1 MKHSDISA
9 WMVAAE
15 SVELWGEDTL
25 TLEQLAQACNRTA
38 QWLTSRVHAGVL
50 TPTACASAEEV
61 QSEQWRFSSA
71 AVVRAR
77 RVSELERCFDAD
89 PQLAALTVDLMEEV
103 ALLRNRLHSWA
114 KNKTLLL
121 ITHRTSMLSLV
132 DRLIVLDN
140 GHIVADGPKE
150 AVIEALRKGRV
161 GPAAL

>member
-9 WMVAAE
+9 WVVAAD

-50 TPTACASAEEV
+50 TPTACVGVEMA

-103 ALLRNRLHSWA
+103 ALLRNRLH
-114 KNKTLLL
+114 
-121 ITHRTSMLSLV
+121 ML
-132 DRLIVLDN
+132 D
-140 GHIVADGPKE
+140 
-150 AVIEALRKGRV
+150 
-161 GPAAL
+161 